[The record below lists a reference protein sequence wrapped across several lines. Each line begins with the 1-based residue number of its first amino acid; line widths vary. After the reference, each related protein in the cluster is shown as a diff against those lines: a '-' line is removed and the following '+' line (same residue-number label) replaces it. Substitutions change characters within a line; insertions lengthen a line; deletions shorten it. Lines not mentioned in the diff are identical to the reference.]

1 VTRVVVL
8 DSMVVDTLLD
18 DPAAFALAVSAT
30 ADGRLRMLSTHVT
43 ADEVA
48 KLQHNPERR
57 AGLLRVLDE
66 LTQQVPTAGF
76 ILDVSRL
83 DEAMLNDD
91 VETLE
96 VLRSRNPGKH
106 SEDALIAATAQ
117 FHGAALASDER
128 TSACRPRPRVR
139 DRGVDQRRIAR
150 RAAGPPRGRRWQHGR
165 VAASSQD
172 RRSAVP
178 TRFVRRESQGLLSG
192 CTAVHVDAKP

>member
-1 VTRVVVL
+1 MSVTRVVVL
-8 DSMVVDTLLD
+8 DSMVVDTFLD

-117 FHGAALASDER
+117 FHGAALVTNER
-128 TSACRPRPRVR
+128 RLAGRARECGIEVLTSGELLAELQDHPA
-139 DRGVDQRRIAR
+139 D
-150 RAAGPPRGRRWQHGR
+150 AAG
-165 VAASSQD
+165 STD
-172 RRSAVP
+172 
-178 TRFVRRESQGLLSG
+178 E
-192 CTAVHVDAKP
+192 